1 MPEQKGRK
9 RRPRDRR
16 REHDTQPAPSVT
28 SGPNIERSARKGQEL
43 PEGVRLP
50 SPTAR
55 ITGLIIAVVTVFV
68 AGLMISDA
76 LGGDNTTAEATARVV
91 VAVFLL
97 GLSAAVGALC
107 IAPLWVRSLVVRWR
121 GSA

>member
-16 REHDTQPAPSVT
+16 RDRETSTGSTGAPVATPA
-28 SGPNIERSARKGQEL
+28 ARRAEQEL

-68 AGLMISDA
+68 AGLMIRDA
-76 LGGDNTTAEATARVV
+76 LGGGVSASEA
-91 VAVFLL
+91 AVRIVIAGFLL
-97 GLSAAVGALC
+97 GLSFGVGALC
-107 IAPLWVRSLVVRWR
+107 IAPLWVRNVVLRVR